1 MEFKTI
7 TTSKDFAEKHG
18 IYHQT
23 VIKAV
28 ERMRKAIAANPNKY
42 RGAGYMETHFIPS
55 EHIVNNRKHFCYAM
69 TAEACSHILLY
80 LSGRKITKAQ
90 LEKVR
95 EFYRMLESYKK
106 YNKEHDLDRELDMY
120 ECAFTRN

>member
-28 ERMRKAIAANPNKY
+28 ERMRKAIATNPNKY

-69 TAEACSHILLY
+69 TAEACSHILWY
-80 LSGRKITKAQ
+80 LGGKKIQSAKTQALVNFSTVIAKH
-90 LEKVR
+90 
-95 EFYRMLESYKK
+95 MESHPYDV
-106 YNKEHDLDRELDMY
+106 EDREDM
-120 ECAFTRN
+120 CLAFGPN